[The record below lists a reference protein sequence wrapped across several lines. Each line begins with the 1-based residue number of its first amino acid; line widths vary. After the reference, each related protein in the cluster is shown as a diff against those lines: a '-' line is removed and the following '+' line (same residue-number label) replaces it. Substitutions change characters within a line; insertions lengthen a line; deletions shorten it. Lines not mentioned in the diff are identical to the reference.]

1 MSEDKVKDIIMFNN
15 KPLRKDYASLTLE
28 EVQDEML
35 LRSTIKKKMNK
46 INKELREHHL
56 NLNARMRTIVNSDQ
70 DSNK

>member
-70 DSNK
+70 DNNK